1 MTSYAPGVT
10 PQAGYFPGNGAGIGA
25 MVGGGLPAFSRDEN
39 QRLLDQVFGAGK
51 VVAGQGGG
59 EAALATATPEQ
70 QMAYQQARNQYAGQE
85 AYKPQY
91 VGGVAPV
98 GMLEPLNDWQKQAL
112 TTASGGFKNT
122 GYLDMLSGYLGNAD
136 QMLQGASQYMQP
148 MGNDQFSQGIER
160 YMNPYQQQ
168 VVDSTTAQMSRQ
180 GSIDQNNLN
189 ALFNQGSFGS
199 SSHRIGAQEMASDL
213 QRNIGDV
220 AGNLNY
226 QGYNQAVGNTLNQY
240 NTDQNRGLT
249 GTLQAAS
256 LYPQLGQSALAGQD
270 ATYGMYSNNL
280 NSLMNA
286 GNTVQGQ
293 NQRMLDLLNPMIQGV
308 TNWPQDSITQTANNV
323 NANFNGSQNYNYT
336 SQPNMASK
344 VGGLGLMG
352 LGGVGA
358 NGDWAL
364 SNYYP
369 TVQGTPWKG

>member
-1 MTSYAPGVT
+1 MA
-10 PQAGYFPGNGAGIGA
+10 
-25 MVGGGLPAFSRDEN
+25 LPAFSTAEN
-39 QRLLDQVFGAGK
+39 QKLLDQIFGAGK
-51 VVAGQGGG
+51 AVAGSGGG

-70 QMAYQQARNQYAGQE
+70 QAAYTQMRNQYAGQG

-98 GMLEPLNDWQKQAL
+98 GMIEPLNDWQKQAL
-112 TTASGGFKNT
+112 TTASKGFNNT
-122 GYLDMLSGYLGNAD
+122 GYLDMLSGYLDNAD
-136 QMLQGASQYMQP
+136 QMIQGATQP
-148 MGNDQFSQGIER
+148 MSGDQFSAGIER

-168 VVDSTTAQMSRQ
+168 VVDSTAAQMSRQ
-180 GSIDQNNLN
+180 GAIDQSNLN
-189 ALFNQGSFGS
+189 ALFNQGSFAS
-199 SSHRIGAQEMASDL
+199 SAHRVGAQEMASDL

-220 AGNLNY
+220 TGNLNY
-226 QGYNQAVGNTLNQY
+226 QGYNQAVGNTLNQF
-240 NTDQNRGLT
+240 NADQGRGLA
-249 GTLQAAS
+249 GAQ
-256 LYPQLGQSALAGQD
+256 LYPQLGNSALAGQD

-286 GNTVQGQ
+286 GGAVQSQ

-336 SQPNMASK
+336 QQPNMASQI
-344 VGGLGLMG
+344 GGLGLMG

-358 NGDWAL
+358 NGDWKL